1 MGFRFDG
8 YRRLTFQ
15 FNDGWKGADEYQYLG
30 EFMILKSRLRHS
42 NHQDSSNGEAGER
55 IYTVRVPRGIS
66 RGDIINALRDTFT
79 NGCRCEHDCCGH
91 LQTYA
96 YLPRRQKRRTW
107 VVEVH
112 CYYNV

>member
-1 MGFRFDG
+1 MGVRFDG

-15 FNDGWKGADEYQYLG
+15 FNDGWKGEDEYLFLG

-42 NHQDSSNGEAGER
+42 NHQESSNGEAGER
-55 IYTVRVPRGIS
+55 IYTVRVPRGVS

-79 NGCRCEHDCCGH
+79 TGCRCENDCCGH

-96 YLPRRQKRRTW
+96 YLPRCLRRRTW
-107 VVEVH
+107 VVEVR

>member
-8 YRRLTFQ
+8 YCRLTFQ
-15 FNDGWKGADEYQYLG
+15 FNDGWKGEDEYQYFG

-66 RGDIINALRDTFT
+66 RGDIINALRDAFT

-91 LQTYA
+91 VQWSGRVV
-96 YLPRRQKRRTW
+96 RRNKRREW
-107 VVEVH
+107 LVELRASR
-112 CYYNV
+112 NV

>member
-15 FNDGWKGADEYQYLG
+15 FNDGWKGEDEYQYLG

-66 RGDIINALRDTFT
+66 RGDIINALRD
-79 NGCRCEHDCCGH
+79 
-91 LQTYA
+91 Q
-96 YLPRRQKRRTW
+96 
-107 VVEVH
+107 
-112 CYYNV
+112 